1 MGANQSYDT
10 GGSNDSRR
18 SGQSSGAVKTCYYEV
33 LGVDRQATEDE

>member
-10 GGSNDSRR
+10 GGSHGPRGGGR
-18 SGQSSGAVKTCYYEV
+18 SGGKVKTCYYEV